1 MTATAL
7 RKQLHGYIDTM
18 PEKNLAAL
26 KPLLS
31 VLAEPLYTIEPAT
44 PEETKKAER
53 RLREYRK
60 DPSSFVPFKK
70 RSSGATVTR

>member
-1 MTATAL
+1 MTVVAL

-44 PEETKKAER
+44 PEETARAER
-53 RLREYRK
+53 RIREYHK
-60 DPSSFVPFKK
+60 DPSSFVPFRKN
-70 RSSGATVTR
+70 A

>member
-1 MTATAL
+1 MTAATL
-7 RKQLHGYIDTM
+7 RKRLHGYIDTM

-44 PEETKKAER
+44 PEESARVER
-53 RLREYRK
+53 RVREYHK
-60 DPSSFVPFKK
+60 NPASFVPL
-70 RSSGATVTR
+70 

>member
-1 MTATAL
+1 MTAATL

-18 PEKNLAAL
+18 PEKNLSAL

-44 PEETKKAER
+44 PEETARVER
-53 RLREYRK
+53 RVREYHK
-60 DPSSFVPFKK
+60 NPASFVPLNSIK
-70 RSSGATVTR
+70 

>member
-1 MTATAL
+1 MTTAL
-7 RKQLHGYIDTM
+7 LRKKLHEYIDTM
-18 PEKNLAAL
+18 PEKNLIVI

-44 PEETKKAER
+44 PEESKRAEKR
-53 RLREYRK
+53 IREYHR

-70 RSSGATVTR
+70 RVTG

>member
-1 MTATAL
+1 MTAATL

-18 PEKNLAAL
+18 PEKNLTAL

-44 PEETKKAER
+44 PEESARAER
-53 RLREYRK
+53 RIREYHRN
-60 DPSSFVPFKK
+60 PASFVPFNGTKK
-70 RSSGATVTR
+70 SGATR